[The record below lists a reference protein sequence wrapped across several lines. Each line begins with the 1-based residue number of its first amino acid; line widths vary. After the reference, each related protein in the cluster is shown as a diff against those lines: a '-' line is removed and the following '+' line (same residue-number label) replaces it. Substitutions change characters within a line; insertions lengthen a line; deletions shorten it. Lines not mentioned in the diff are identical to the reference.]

1 MFYLFF
7 LENLLFYK
15 FTVNTFP
22 SLSLKQKSHV
32 LSIKSSFILTIFS
45 LYFNL
50 FSYNEFVG
58 NMLIHFF
65 SGYLLAD
72 LSVGIFKYPEY
83 MQITTGYI
91 HHSIY
96 LFINYI
102 SFNNNLNNIYLL
114 FFVSEL
120 PTLILSIGQFDSKLR
135 NNNLFGITFFS
146 TRIMYHM
153 LLIYKYIS
161 LPYISIFGSLTL
173 TVHCYWF
180 KGWVIKYS
188 NLFKK

>member
-65 SGYLLAD
+65 FGFFLGGFSL
-72 LSVGIFKYPEY
+72 GIF
-83 MQITTGYI
+83 
-91 HHSIY
+91 
-96 LFINYI
+96 
-102 SFNNNLNNIYLL
+102 
-114 FFVSEL
+114 
-120 PTLILSIGQFDSKLR
+120 
-135 NNNLFGITFFS
+135 
-146 TRIMYHM
+146 
-153 LLIYKYIS
+153 
-161 LPYISIFGSLTL
+161 
-173 TVHCYWF
+173 
-180 KGWVIKYS
+180 
-188 NLFKK
+188 